1 MVEDIAQSRH
11 NLGCLR
17 RARRFAILGLKPEGL
32 PDALSHAGQL
42 ALQSPST

>member
-1 MVEDIAQSRH
+1 
-11 NLGCLR
+11 
-17 RARRFAILGLKPEGL
+17 LGLKPEGL